1 MKKII
6 LNTSSVLLLAGL
18 FLLSSCK
25 KSNDAE
31 PGSFSWTHAG
41 KTYQPTIYAAY
52 LGTGYTFTPFHIIA
66 GFGTFPSGFT
76 RRVDFHLTS
85 FAVGTYTVALSPGSA
100 NTLDYIDDGGFNLA
114 GTAGTLNITANANN
128 RMSGNFSVTVI
139 NPSMVTSPI
148 TGSFTDIT
156 INP

>member
-6 LNTSSVLLLAGL
+6 LNAFSVLLLMSL

-25 KSNDAE
+25 KSNDADQ
-31 PGSFSWTHAG
+31 GSFTWTHAG
-41 KTYQPTIYAAY
+41 KTFQPPVYAAY

-66 GFGTFPSGFT
+66 GFGNFPSGFD

-85 FAVGTYTVALSPGSA
+85 FTVGSYTIVLSPSTA
-100 NTLDYIDDGGFNLA
+100 NTLDYIDDAGFNLA
-114 GTAGTLNITANANN
+114 GTSGTLNITANANN

-139 NPSMVTSPI
+139 NPAMATSLM

>member
-6 LNTSSVLLLAGL
+6 LNASSFLLLTGL
-18 FLLSSCK
+18 LLLSSCK
-25 KSNDAE
+25 KSNDAGQ
-31 PGSFSWTHAG
+31 GSFTWTHAG
-41 KTYQPTIYAAY
+41 KTFQPPVYAAY

-66 GFGTFPSGFT
+66 GFGNFPSGFD

-85 FAVGTYTVALSPGSA
+85 FAVGSYTIVLSPSTA
-100 NTLDYIDDGGFNLA
+100 NTLEYIDDAGFNLA
-114 GTAGTLNITANANN
+114 GTSGNLNITANANN

-139 NPSMVTSPI
+139 NPAMATSLM
-148 TGSFTDIT
+148 TGSFTGIT